1 MFTRMVRKMV
11 VGFGLATVAGVA
23 AAGALGY
30 VDGRTAS
37 GEIEYLETMPVM
49 HGDLGEVTVIASRTD
64 LPEVVVA
71 ARKVPVAD
79 GLMAEVTVTAKR
91 AAPVMVAEY
100 ALVAGLPA
108 GALVQ

>member
-1 MFTRMVRKMV
+1 MFTRMVRKLV

-23 AAGALGY
+23 AAGALGF
-30 VDGRTAS
+30 VDGRHGSVEVELLDNT
-37 GEIEYLETMPVM
+37 PVLQ
-49 HGDLGEVTVIASRTD
+49 GDLGEVVVVGSRRD
-64 LPEVVVA
+64 LPEVVVSATKPLA
-71 ARKVPVAD
+71 AE

-91 AAPVMVAEY
+91 AAPAVVEL

>member
-1 MFTRMVRKMV
+1 MYTRMVRKMV
-11 VGFGLATVAGVA
+11 VGFGLATVASVA

-30 VDGRTAS
+30 ADGRKAH

-49 HGDLGEVTVIASRTD
+49 HGDLGEVTVFASRTD
-64 LPEVVVA
+64 FPEVVVA

-91 AAPVMVAEY
+91 ASPVIAEY

>member
-23 AAGALGY
+23 AAGALGL
-30 VDGRTAS
+30 VDGRHGSAEVELL
-37 GEIEYLETMPVM
+37 GESVPVM
-49 HGDLGEVTVIASRTD
+49 SGDLGEVTVVASRHD

-71 ARKVPVAD
+71 AQRVPVAD
-79 GLMAEVTVTAKR
+79 GVMAEVTVTAKR
-91 AAPVMVAEY
+91 AAPAVVEL